1 MGLATDP
8 GCWPAAAS
16 PCDEPATNRP
26 PDDSVPGRTAEGP
39 MKYGVTVGDRAFEV
53 EVVGERLMLD
63 GRQLEALIDAIPG
76 TPLRRLVMNGRARTL
91 ALVREPGGWMV
102 QCGGERWLVRVV
114 DERTRQLEAL
124 TSQRAGGSQGSLVR
138 APMPGLVLRLEVE
151 VGQPVDVG
159 TGLVVLEAMKM
170 ENEIRATGPGIV
182 TAVRVVAGQAVEK
195 GVVLV
200 EIGAHL
206 DSQAGSD

>member
-1 MGLATDP
+1 
-8 GCWPAAAS
+8 
-16 PCDEPATNRP
+16 
-26 PDDSVPGRTAEGP
+26 
-39 MKYGVTVGDRAFEV
+39 
-53 EVVGERLMLD
+53 
-63 GRQLEALIDAIPG
+63 
-76 TPLRRLVMNGRARTL
+76 
-91 ALVREPGGWMV
+91 
-102 QCGGERWLVRVV
+102 
-114 DERTRQLEAL
+114 
-124 TSQRAGGSQGSLVR
+124 
-138 APMPGLVLRLEVE
+138 
-151 VGQPVDVG
+151 VDVG